1 MRVELVGCELCQVGE
16 VLFFDGVESLT
27 LRVVKVGEKL
37 VGGCVNRVDKY
48 LVFLYE
54 FFIRDILETMPLI
67 PKVAL
72 IVEKTGSQWL
82 TVMTVNG
89 PDLLA
94 ILQSILLRAIPH

>member
-1 MRVELVGCELCQVGE
+1 MCSISELHP
-16 VLFFDGVESLT
+16 T
-27 LRVVKVGEKL
+27 
-37 VGGCVNRVDKY
+37 Y
-48 LVFLYE
+48 YFLYE

-94 ILQSILLRAIPH
+94 ILKSILLRAIPH